1 MKLKIARPV
10 NLALAVTGA
19 LLSAT
24 FVLVSVHARPA
35 VDDQFDA
42 AGTFK
47 TKCVA
52 CHGAKAEKKFDA
64 TLSDADLLQ
73 AVMKGKKPEKP
84 PNMPAFEE
92 RGITTEQANAL
103 VAYMKSIK
111 E

>member
-1 MKLKIARPV
+1 MRLTITRLV
-10 NLALAVTGA
+10 NLAAAVAGA
-19 LLSAT
+19 SLLAT
-24 FVLVSVHARPA
+24 FVLVSVHARPV

-64 TLSDADLLQ
+64 TLSDVDLSQIVL
-73 AVMKGKKPEKP
+73 KGKKPEKP

-92 RGITTEQANAL
+92 RGITSDQATAL
-103 VAYMKSIK
+103 VTYMKSIK
-111 E
+111 